1 MKLKFWGTRG
11 SIPTPGKGTVRYGG
25 NTPCIEVR
33 LNRDDLII
41 FDAGSGIRSL
51 GDQLMA
57 TGESI
62 RAFIVISHPHWDHI
76 QGFPFFK
83 PAFISGNEFTI
94 IGPHSRHVT
103 LRQMMAHLMDKAYFP
118 IQLHELKANIK
129 FLMMKEESTKVFDAV
144 LSSLYV
150 NHPSFALGYRL
161 DMAGHSL
168 VYVSD
173 NEPFDREVA
182 ISVKN
187 VDSVIVRKYAESK
200 ADPNQRLIDFAKNV
214 DILIH
219 DATYTPEEYVNHVGW
234 GHSHYLFCL
243 KIAHEAGVKK
253 LILFHHDQTHD
264 DATLDDIV
272 NKCRR
277 EIRTRNYRFECYAA
291 AEGMEME
298 W

>member
-11 SIPTPGKGTVRYGG
+11 SIPTPGKETVRYGG
-25 NTPCIEVR
+25 NTPCMEVR
-33 LNRDDLII
+33 LTNNNLLI
-41 FDAGSGIRSL
+41 FDAGTGIRSL
-51 GDQLMA
+51 GDQLIA
-57 TGESI
+57 SGASVRT
-62 RAFIVISHPHWDHI
+62 FIVITHPHWDHI

-83 PAFISGNEFTI
+83 PAFISGNELTI
-94 IGPHSRHVT
+94 VGPQSRHVT
-103 LRQMMAHLMDKAYFP
+103 LRQMLAHVMDKVYFP

-129 FLMMKEESTKVFDAV
+129 FIPMKEESVRVFDAT

-150 NHPSFALGYRL
+150 NHPSMALAYRL
-161 DMAGHSL
+161 DVGSHSM

-182 ISVKN
+182 TSLKN
-187 VDSVIVRKYAESK
+187 VDPVVVRKYLDSK
-200 ADPNQRLIDFAKNV
+200 GDPNQRLIDFARGA

-243 KIAHEAGVKK
+243 KIAHEAGVKR
-253 LILFHHDQTHD
+253 LVLSHHDQRHD
-264 DATLDDIV
+264 DAVVDDILQ
-272 NKCRR
+272 KCRR
-277 EIRTRNYRFECYAA
+277 EIRTQSYKFECLAA